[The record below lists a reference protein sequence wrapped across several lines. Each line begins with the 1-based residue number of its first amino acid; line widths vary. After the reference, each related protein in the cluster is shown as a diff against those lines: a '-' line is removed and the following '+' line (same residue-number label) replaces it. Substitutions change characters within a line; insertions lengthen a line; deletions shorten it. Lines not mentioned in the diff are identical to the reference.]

1 MGQGLVW
8 SAALAADAIGEDEI
22 IGLKLDGRDVAV
34 CRHDGAYHAFHNI
47 CTHQHALL
55 SDGFVEDGCVE
66 CPLHQGRFDVTTGQP
81 KGAPV
86 TVPIRVY
93 PLKVENGQVYVDLD
107 GKSGAP

>member
-1 MGQGLVW
+1 L
-8 SAALAADAIGEDEI
+8 SADAVGDDEI
-22 IGLKLDGRDVAV
+22 VGLKVEGRDVAV

-55 SDGFVEDGCVE
+55 SDGYVEDGCVE

-86 TVPIRVY
+86 TEPIRVF
-93 PLKVENGQVYVDLD
+93 PVKVEDGRILVDLGD
-107 GKSGAP
+107 GQGEA